1 MTMESILNLLGLAR
15 KAGRVVCGE
24 EAVSEAAEGKKIRL
38 LLYAGDAAANSCRR
52 ALTFAAK
59 GSCLALQLPCG
70 KGDMGRAVGYAEC
83 AMLGV
88 TDIGFAGAIGK
99 KLSLMDPA
107 KYGGAS
113 ERLELKAKRAAERK
127 REQAKRDKA
136 QKVPAKVAE
145 KEETP
150 APKQEKREYKEH
162 KEYKER
168 KRPVKSGVPRKS
180 ARSFGKK
187 TANDRFANSRPVKLG
202 KGSKKK

>member
-1 MTMESILNLLGLAR
+1 MESILNLLGLAR

-70 KGDMGRAVGYAEC
+70 KADMGRAVGYAEC

-99 KLSLMDPA
+99 EGQNA
-107 KYGGAS
+107 
-113 ERLELKAKRAAERK
+113 RLAARLTSYKIDIKPESY
-127 REQAKRDKA
+127 RD
-136 QKVPAKVAE
+136 E
-145 KEETP
+145 
-150 APKQEKREYKEH
+150 
-162 KEYKER
+162 
-168 KRPVKSGVPRKS
+168 
-180 ARSFGKK
+180 
-187 TANDRFANSRPVKLG
+187 D
-202 KGSKKK
+202 

>member
-1 MTMESILNLLGLAR
+1 MESILNLLGLAR

-24 EAVSEAAEGKKIRL
+24 EAVSEATEGKKIRL

-52 ALTFAAK
+52 ALTFAVK

-70 KGDMGRAVGYAEC
+70 KADMGRAVGYAEC

-99 KLSLMDPA
+99 KLSQMDPA

-113 ERLELKAKRAAERK
+113 ERLEIKAKRAAERK
-127 REQAKRDKA
+127 REQAKRDKE
-136 QKVPAKVAE
+136 QKVSAKPVKVVE
-145 KEETP
+145 KEELP
-150 APKQEKREYKEH
+150 APKAPKQEK
-162 KEYKER
+162 KEY
-168 KRPVKSGVPRKS
+168 KRPVKSGVPRKN
-180 ARSFGKK
+180 ARPSGKK
-187 TANDRFANSRPVKLG
+187 SSADRFAGSRPVKLG

>member
-1 MTMESILNLLGLAR
+1 MESILNLLGLAR

-59 GSCLALQLPCG
+59 GACLALQIPCG
-70 KGDMGRAVGYAEC
+70 KADMGRAVGYAEC

-99 KLSLMDPA
+99 KLSQMDPA
-107 KYGGAS
+107 KYGGAC

-127 REQAKRDKA
+127 REQAKRDKV
-136 QKVPAKVAE
+136 QKVPVKAVE

-150 APKQEKREYKEH
+150 APKAPKQEK
-162 KEYKER
+162 KEY
-168 KRPVKSGVPRKS
+168 KRPVKSGVPRKN
-180 ARSFGKK
+180 ARPSGKK
-187 TANDRFANSRPVKLG
+187 APSDRFANSRPVKLG

>member
-1 MTMESILNLLGLAR
+1 MESILSLLGLAR

-38 LLYAGDAAANSCRR
+38 LLYAQDAAANSCRR
-52 ALTFAAK
+52 ALHFAAK
-59 GSCLALQLPCG
+59 GSCLALQIPCG
-70 KGDMGRAVGYAEC
+70 KEEMGCAVGFGEC

-99 KLSLMDPA
+99 KLSAIDP
-107 KYGGAS
+107 KKFGGAS

-127 REQAKRDKA
+127 REQAKRDKVA
-136 QKVPAKVAE
+136 KVPVKAVE
-145 KEETP
+145 KEELP
-150 APKQEKREYKEH
+150 APREEK
-162 KEYKER
+162 KEYK
-168 KRPVKSGVPRKS
+168 RPAKNGVPRKN

-187 TANDRFANSRPVKLG
+187 TTTDRFAGSRPVKLG

>member
-1 MTMESILNLLGLAR
+1 VTMESILNLLGLAR

-59 GSCLALQLPCG
+59 GSCLALQIPAG
-70 KGDMGRAVGYAEC
+70 KADMGRAVGYAEC

-99 KLSLMDPA
+99 KLSQMDPD

-127 REQAKRDKA
+127 REQAKRDKE
-136 QKVPAKVAE
+136 QKVPVKVVE
-145 KEETP
+145 KEELP
-150 APKQEKREYKEH
+150 APKAPKQEK
-162 KEYKER
+162 KEY
-168 KRPVKSGVPRKS
+168 KRPVKSGVPRKN
-180 ARSFGKK
+180 ARPSGKK
-187 TANDRFANSRPVKLG
+187 SSADRFAGSRPVKLG